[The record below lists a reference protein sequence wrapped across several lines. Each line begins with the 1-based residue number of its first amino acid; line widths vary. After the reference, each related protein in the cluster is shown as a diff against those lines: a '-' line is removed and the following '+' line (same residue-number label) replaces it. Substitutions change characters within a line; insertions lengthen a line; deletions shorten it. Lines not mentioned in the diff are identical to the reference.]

1 MMCSNLLFLQFIYV
15 IVLNCIVLLYIL
27 ADAMVSTGLAALG
40 YKYINLGTQQLCLY
54 YHAYSLFYF
63 FYKTIYILDMVYLVF
78 FFLQNRV
85 YQLIITY
92 KFLAKLTYLI
102 LLLKKFEILD

>member
-54 YHAYSLFYF
+54 YHAYSLFL
-63 FYKTIYILDMVYLVF
+63 FYKTIYIRHRVYLVF

-92 KFLAKLTYLI
+92 KYLAELTYLV
-102 LLLKKFEILD
+102 LLLKKFEMLD